1 MLRRLAESSLT
12 RKRHA
17 GMDIQQVY
25 GGPCDLILVVSDGKE
40 FKAHRNVLSEASPFF
55 DKLVNCDMKEK
66 KEGVVRLEMFTDAQ
80 MADVLEFIYNGDI
93 QIFTREDA
101 ENLFVAGDYL
111 LLAKLKSIAAE
122 FLAKALS
129 TFNCVSTFHIANMYF
144 CEKLICSTRKFI
156 LSNFTAVAATE
167 DFMNLT
173 SHELEEWI
181 ASDEIVISAEEEVFK
196 IILRWI
202 NYTRSERN
210 VEFGKLFRH
219 VRLNFI
225 ARDFLL
231 SDVETNDLV
240 RETKECFD
248 SVTEALTRLDDACGC
263 LAPRPES
270 RPRKSLE
277 ICGIVMTGKAAFCT
291 FFYVPEKDQFYRLHK
306 RDQPKSLPKHA
317 HAISCRGKL
326 FLVTED
332 IISTQVYDPSFNRWS
347 PAPWTKFGTHLKMI
361 PGLQILKAVLVVGNE
376 VCFVVEER
384 GEDLTWLW
392 RFNLDFNSV
401 IAPTHPLDKK
411 SVCAVAWGRHIYII
425 GGFKDCEALR
435 QCSRFDTMENKW
447 QEVSDLP
454 YGRFGALGVGTKEK
468 IYIAGGLD
476 EGCDAVF
483 PCQVHN
489 VFSNEWSWIGS
500 LSCAGV
506 RGMVVCNE
514 LLYVVSASM
523 FPYLQYLQL
532 KIECYDY
539 EKDKWTVKKSICC
552 NADVAMKGKASSFS
566 FFKGDL
572 DKLKP
577 FHETGLDFTSGDT
590 GSFFTDHIYNWDLIL
605 EYY

>member
-1 MLRRLAESSLT
+1 MDT
-12 RKRHA
+12 RQ
-17 GMDIQQVY
+17 INEC
-25 GGPCDLILVVSDGKE
+25 PCDLILVVNDGNE

-80 MADVLEFIYNGDI
+80 MADVLQFIYNGDV
-93 QIFTREDA
+93 QISTREDA

-111 LLAKLKSIAAE
+111 LISKLKSIAAE

-129 TFNCVSTFHIANMYF
+129 IFNCVSTFQLANMYF

-202 NYTRSERN
+202 NFNRTERN
-210 VEFGKLFRH
+210 VEFDKLFRH

-225 ARDFLL
+225 ARDVLL

-240 RETKECFD
+240 RETKECFN
-248 SVTEALTRLDDACGC
+248 SVTEALTRPDDAFGC
-263 LAPRPES
+263 LPPRPES

-277 ICGIVMTGKAAFCT
+277 ICGIAMTGKAKFCI

-306 RDQPKSLPKHA
+306 RDRPKSLPKHA

-332 IISTQVYDPSFNRWS
+332 IISSQVYDPSFNRWS
-347 PAPWTKFGTHLKMI
+347 QAPWTKFGTQLKMI
-361 PGLQILKAVLVVGNE
+361 PGLQTLQAVLVVGNE

-392 RFNLDFNSV
+392 RFNLDLNSV
-401 IAPTHPLDKK
+401 IAPTHPLDKT

-425 GGFKDCEALR
+425 GGCKDSEVLR

-454 YGRFGALGVGTKEK
+454 YGRLRAFGVGAKEN

-476 EGCDAVF
+476 EWFEAVF
-483 PCQVHN
+483 QCEVHN
-489 VFSNEWSWIGS
+489 VLSNEWSLIGS
-500 LSCAGV
+500 LHHPSV
-506 RGMVVCNE
+506 KSMVVSNE

-523 FPYLQYLQL
+523 FPYIQRL
-532 KIECYDY
+532 KLEIECYDN
-539 EKDKWTVKKSICC
+539 EKDEWTVKKSICC
-552 NADVAMKGKASSFS
+552 NADVAMKGKASSFR

-572 DKLKP
+572 DKLTP
-577 FHETGLDFTSGDT
+577 FHESGLNFISGDT
-590 GSFFTDHIYNWDLIL
+590 GCIFTDQRYNWDHIL
-605 EYY
+605 KDY

>member
-1 MLRRLAESSLT
+1 
-12 RKRHA
+12 
-17 GMDIQQVY
+17 MDIQQVY

-181 ASDEIVISAEEEVFK
+181 ASDEIVISAEEEVFT

-202 NYTRSERN
+202 NCTRSERN

-361 PGLQILKAVLVVGNE
+361 PGLQILTAVLVVGNE

-392 RFNLDFNSV
+392 RFNLDLNSV
-401 IAPTHPLDKK
+401 IAPTHPVDKK

-425 GGFKDCEALR
+425 GGSKDLEALR

-447 QEVSDLP
+447 QEVSGLP
-454 YGRFGALGVGTKEK
+454 YGRYGAHGVGTKEK
-468 IYIAGGLD
+468 IYIAGGSD
-476 EGCDAVF
+476 EWSEPVF
-483 PCQVHN
+483 SCEVHN
-489 VFSNEWSWIGS
+489 VFSNEWSLIGS
-500 LSCAGV
+500 LSCPSV

-523 FPYLQYLQL
+523 VPYIQFL
-532 KIECYDY
+532 KLEIECYDY
-539 EKDKWTVKKSICC
+539 EKDEWTVKKSIYC
-552 NADVAMKGKASSFS
+552 NADVAIKGKASSFS

-577 FHETGLDFTSGDT
+577 FHETGLNFTSGDT
-590 GSFFTDHIYNWDLIL
+590 GSMFTDHHYNWDHIL

>member
-1 MLRRLAESSLT
+1 MNPT
-12 RKRHA
+12 N
-17 GMDIQQVY
+17 
-25 GGPCDLILVVSDGKE
+25 LILVVNDGNE

-66 KEGVVRLEMFTDAQ
+66 KEGVVRLEMFTAAQ
-80 MADVLEFIYNGDI
+80 MADVLQFIYNGDV
-93 QIFTREDA
+93 QISTREDA

-111 LLAKLKSIAAE
+111 LISKLKSIAAE
-122 FLAKALS
+122 FLARALS
-129 TFNCVSTFHIANMYF
+129 IFNCVSTFQLANMYF
-144 CEKLICSTRKFI
+144 CEKLICSIRKFI

-167 DFMNLT
+167 DFMTLT

-202 NYTRSERN
+202 NCNRSERN

-225 ARDFLL
+225 ARDVLL

-240 RETKECFD
+240 RETKECFN
-248 SVTEALTRLDDACGC
+248 SVTEALTRPDDAFGC
-263 LAPRPES
+263 LPPRPES

-277 ICGIVMTGKAAFCT
+277 ICGIAMTGKAKFCT

-306 RDQPKSLPKHA
+306 RDRPKSLPKHA
-317 HAISCRGKL
+317 HAICCRGKL

-347 PAPWTKFGTHLKMI
+347 QAPWTKFGTQFKMN
-361 PGLQILKAVLVVGNE
+361 PGLQTLQAVLVVGNE
-376 VCFVVEER
+376 VCFVLEEWL
-384 GEDLTWLW
+384 GDLTWLW
-392 RFNLDFNSV
+392 RFNLDSNSV
-401 IAPTHPLDKK
+401 IAPTHPLDKT

-425 GGFKDCEALR
+425 GGSKDSEALR

-476 EGCDAVF
+476 EWCEDVF
-483 PCQVHN
+483 RCQVHN
-489 VFSNEWSWIGS
+489 VLSNEWSLIGS
-500 LSCAGV
+500 LRYPSV
-506 RGMVVCNE
+506 NSMVVSNE

-523 FPYLQYLQL
+523 FPYMQL
-532 KIECYDY
+532 FKLEIECYDN
-539 EKDKWTVKKSICC
+539 EKDEWTVKKSICC
-552 NADVAMKGKASSFS
+552 SADVASKGKASSFV

-577 FHETGLDFTSGDT
+577 FRELGPYT
-590 GSFFTDHIYNWDLIL
+590 
-605 EYY
+605 